1 MNYFE
6 YMLTVLF
13 ILSIIDL
20 IRWWISKRVY
30 KDMIEI
36 LLASGGDWNITT
48 KIRHGIE
55 TIIIIFWLSW
65 VVWKFIIC

>member
-20 IRWWISKRVY
+20 IRWWISKRIY

-36 LLASGGDWNITT
+36 LFASGGDWNITT

-55 TIIIIFWLSW
+55 TIIVIFWLSW

>member
-20 IRWWISKRVY
+20 IRWWISKRIY

-36 LLASGGDWNITT
+36 LFASGGDWNITT

>member
-55 TIIIIFWLSW
+55 TIIVIFWLSW